1 MLTLIGT
8 VFLICLVVALLWKE
22 LLIIIGVLIVVVVL
36 ILFVSCFFDGKS
48 YSGTSYSSSSSASYN
63 DSSSDDFD
71 SDYIYCSSGSSFV
84 KASFHD
90 GYVFEGAHSHDPY
103 NFLNNIYDG
112 KYSGGYIRNKA
123 GTIVGV
129 YQGSKATKGT
139 INKSF
144 EYDFCCE
151 NGYVKDR
158 NNHIITSYKGDK
170 EGALAAAILFL

>member
-48 YSGTSYSSSSSASYN
+48 YSGTSYSSSSSESYN

>member
-8 VFLICLVVALLWKE
+8 VFLICLVVALCWKE

-48 YSGTSYSSSSSASYN
+48 YSGTSYSSSSSESYN

-71 SDYIYCSSGSSFV
+71 SDSDSGCIYSSSGSSFV

-112 KYSGGYIRNKA
+112 KYSG
-123 GTIVGV
+123 
-129 YQGSKATKGT
+129 
-139 INKSF
+139 
-144 EYDFCCE
+144 
-151 NGYVKDR
+151 
-158 NNHIITSYKGDK
+158 
-170 EGALAAAILFL
+170 